1 LLDYHKTI
9 EQQNKKDG
17 GVALRFMQ
25 KHVELG
31 ANITGSMSYRLQ
43 GTIYRSGLDSLHDID
58 MTIPFSIHGQSPHAY
73 WNSSIGGR
81 QLEEMKPF
89 WDVKKEDR
97 DENWKKAVAEINDKY
112 TEQRLDYLLS
122 TPFF

>member
-1 LLDYHKTI
+1 MHKVDDSDYSLLDYYKTI
-9 EQQNKKDG
+9 EEQNKKDG

-58 MTIPFSIHGQSPHAY
+58 MTVPYVVHEQTPFSF
-73 WNSSIGGR
+73 WN
-81 QLEEMKPF
+81 K
-89 WDVKKEDR
+89 
-97 DENWKKAVAEINDKY
+97 
-112 TEQRLDYLLS
+112 
-122 TPFF
+122 